1 MMGLEYIIALCLFKH
16 TIFFMNILNLTAKE
30 LKQAAKVKDKITA
43 LEKELAKLVGME
55 MERPIVRKIKRKMSD
70 AGRLAIAAA
79 QKLRWSK
86 FKNAKPKA
94 KKRTLSAAAKT
105 KIAAAA
111 RRRWAK
117 AKASGK
123 NSL

>member
-1 MMGLEYIIALCLFKH
+1 MS
-16 TIFFMNILNLTAKE
+16 ILNLTAKE

-43 LEKELAKLVGME
+43 LEKELAKLVGIG
-55 MERPIVRKIKRKMSD
+55 MERPIVRKVKRKMSD

-86 FKNAKPKA
+86 VKGKSAKPA
-94 KKRTLSAAAKT
+94 KKRKMSAAAKA

-111 RRRWAK
+111 KKRWAK
-117 AKASGK
+117 AKAAGK
-123 NSL
+123 KSL